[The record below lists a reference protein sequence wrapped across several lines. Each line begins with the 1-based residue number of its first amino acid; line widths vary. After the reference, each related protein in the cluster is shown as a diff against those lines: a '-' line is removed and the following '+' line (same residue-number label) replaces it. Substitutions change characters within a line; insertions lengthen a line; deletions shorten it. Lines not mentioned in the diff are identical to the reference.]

1 VHARSEG
8 PVGGRH
14 TLPEDERS
22 ILLCDVAAER
32 RQRRA
37 AFQVAWILC
46 AVSLLPLWFAAV
58 HLPANIAFVVIVAA
72 VTCVIDLITASLLF
86 AQVLIQRS
94 QALTALARGYLLSGL
109 LMVPFV
115 LTFPGAFAPDGLLGA
130 GVQTTVWLFMVWH
143 VVPPASVIA
152 YAALKQPERPSARSA
167 RSLRRVVLGSVLA
180 FAAAVTGLTWC
191 LTTQHRW
198 LPHLMVDEIRVA
210 DSWHYVIALISVLD
224 VAAFA
229 MLWRRRGS
237 VLDLW
242 LLVQSWSWL
251 LESLLL
257 NFTTG
262 RFDLGY
268 YAARVFWVSS
278 SSLVLLVLIAQLGA
292 LNMRVVLSNMAQR
305 RSRDERLA
313 SLEAFSAAMAHQL
326 RQPLAAIQWNNDAAI
341 NWLTAAPPNE
351 AELRSCLERVG
362 GSVER
367 AAAAIEAVLSLF
379 KRAPGLQTEVF
390 DLNALVRDVLAM
402 LERDTGALQIS
413 VRLHFDSRLS
423 LVRADR
429 SQLTQVLLNLV
440 NNAAEAMSE
449 VVDRPRV
456 LTIATEATGATG
468 VMVSVGDSG
477 PGVDP
482 ELREQIFEVF
492 RTSKRGGLGMGLAI
506 CRSIVEDHGGRLG
519 LAARPGEEGA
529 VFEFS
534 LPLALQGAR
543 QHGEM

>member
-1 VHARSEG
+1 MV
-8 PVGGRH
+8 
-14 TLPEDERS
+14 
-22 ILLCDVAAER
+22 
-32 RQRRA
+32 
-37 AFQVAWILC
+37 
-46 AVSLLPLWFAAV
+46 PLAFAAV

-94 QALTALARGYLLSGL
+94 RALTALARGYLLSGL

-130 GVQTTVWLFMVWH
+130 GIQTTVWLFVVWH
-143 VVPPASVIA
+143 VVPPASVVA
-152 YAALKQPERPSARSA
+152 YAILKQPEQLSTRSA
-167 RSLRRVVLGSVLA
+167 RSLRRVILGSVLA
-180 FAAAVTGLTWC
+180 FAVAVVALTWC
-191 LTTQHRW
+191 LTGQHRW
-198 LPHLMVDEIRVA
+198 LPHLMLDEIRVA
-210 DSWHYVIALISVLD
+210 DSWHYVIAMVSVLD
-224 VAAFA
+224 VAALA
-229 MLWRRRGS
+229 TLWSRRGS

-326 RQPLAAIQWNNDAAI
+326 RQPLAAIQWNNDAAVS
-341 NWLTAAPPNE
+341 WLAASPSNE
-351 AELRSCLERVG
+351 AELRGCLDRVR

-367 AAAAIEAVLSLF
+367 AAAAIDAVLSLF
-379 KRAPGLQTEVF
+379 KREQGRQTEVF
-390 DLNALVRDVLAM
+390 DLNALVAEVLDL
-402 LERDTGALQIS
+402 LERDISTLQII
-413 VRLHFDSRLS
+413 VRLHLDPRLS

-429 SQLTQVLLNLV
+429 SQMVQVLLNLIS
-440 NNAAEAMSE
+440 NAAEAMSE
-449 VVDRPRV
+449 VVERPR
-456 LTIATEATGATG
+456 LLSIRTEATSDTG
-468 VMVSVGDSG
+468 IVVSVADSG

-482 ELREQIFEVF
+482 ELHEEIFEVF
-492 RTSKRGGLGMGLAI
+492 RSSKRGGLGMGLAI
-506 CRSIVEDHGGRLG
+506 CRSIVESHGGRLG
-519 LAARPGEEGA
+519 LAAKSDEEGA

-534 LPLALQGAR
+534 LPFALHDTGR
-543 QHGEM
+543 RDEM